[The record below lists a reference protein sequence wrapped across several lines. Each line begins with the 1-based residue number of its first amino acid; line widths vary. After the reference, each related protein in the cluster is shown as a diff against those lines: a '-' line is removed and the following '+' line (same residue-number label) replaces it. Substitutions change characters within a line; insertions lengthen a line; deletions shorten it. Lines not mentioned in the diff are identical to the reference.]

1 MGGAKGACVDIK
13 KAKPWAWDKVRL
25 VEPSGFHLVENMAP
39 DIKDAGQRCCW
50 SERLLRI
57 RNVNLEV

>member
-1 MGGAKGACVDIK
+1 MGGAKGACVEYQESEAVGVGQDG
-13 KAKPWAWDKVRL
+13 AEL
-25 VEPSGFHLVENMAP
+25 SGFHLVENMVP